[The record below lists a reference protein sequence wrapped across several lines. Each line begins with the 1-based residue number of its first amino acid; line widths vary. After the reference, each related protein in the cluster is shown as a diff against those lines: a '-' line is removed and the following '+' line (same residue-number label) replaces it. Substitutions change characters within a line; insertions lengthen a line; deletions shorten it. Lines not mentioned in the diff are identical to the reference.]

1 MLLSKGGDILQYYAV
16 IPAGDE
22 LYHHGVKGMHW
33 GVRRYQNANGSLTS
47 EGRARVKEWKAK
59 EIKRRSAGYTK
70 IERKLDKKSEKL
82 INKRNKRLMK
92 EKDTEKIDEKISKN
106 ALNIKINKALQKAEV
121 SKIKKMSLKDIHQA
135 KIDKAKYATK
145 QTLKYVGKTAVA
157 AAGVGASIGVAAGTS
172 TVMAGNLS
180 RLAIKKA
187 AIKGAIGGVASLGL
201 LGASGYGEI
210 RSIKTALGSK
220 KRYSNLTNNEKNT
233 IIANQRAKFAMEKH
247 GVKNQSRTTSLS
259 NERSDFSKYLDKHRN
274 ASIKKAESE
283 VAKAVAK
290 NPNLSKKDQMNIL
303 GKSIIEYDKR
313 HYK

>member
-1 MLLSKGGDILQYYAV
+1 MQYCAV

-22 LYHHGVKGMHW
+22 LYHYGVKGMHW
-33 GVRRYQNANGSLTS
+33 GIRRYQNANGSLTS
-47 EGRARVKEWKAK
+47 EGRARIKEWKVK
-59 EIKRRSAGYTK
+59 EIKRRSAGYAK
-70 IERKLDKKSEKL
+70 IEKKLDKKSEKL
-82 INKRNKRLMK
+82 INKRNKRLIK
-92 EKDTEKIDEKISKN
+92 EKDTEKVDEKISKN

-145 QTLKYVGKTAVA
+145 QTLKYIGKTAIA

-172 TVMAGNLS
+172 TEIVGNLS

-187 AIKGAIGGVASLGL
+187 AIKGAIGGAAALGL

-210 RSIKTALGSK
+210 RSIKTALRSK

-247 GVKNQSRTTSLS
+247 GVKNQNRITSLN
-259 NERSDFSKYLDKHRN
+259 NERSDFSKYLDKHGDD
-274 ASIKKAESE
+274 SIKIAESNA
-283 VAKAVAK
+283 AKAVSK
-290 NPNLSKKDQMNIL
+290 NPNLSEIDKINIF
-303 GKSIIEYDKR
+303 GKSLVDYDKK
-313 HYK
+313 HYKGK